1 MKTILIIF
9 ILTLST
15 TIVYGQTN
23 NSNETDKNKPFILGV
38 IDEIQSKEINETR
51 ILNIYLPEG
60 YNPKDTTKYPVIYL
74 LDGSAD
80 EDFIHIVGLVQF
92 NSLEWIKQV
101 PKSIV
106 VGIATVDRRRD
117 FTFPTTITEDKEAY
131 PTTGHSNKFISF
143 VEKELQPYIQTNYK
157 INSSKTII
165 GQSLGGLLATEILL
179 KKPTLFNKYIIIS
192 PSLWW
197 DNGSLLNQSSK
208 ILDRSFDQQIDIYI
222 GVGKE
227 GLAPTKLPRVME
239 VDANLLAEKIK
250 ASKSKY
256 LKVFFDYLPQEN
268 HATIMHQSVFNAF
281 KLIYTITKE

>member
-15 TIVYGQTN
+15 TIVLGQTN
-23 NSNETDKNKPFILGV
+23 NLNETDKNKPFILGV
-38 IDEIQSKEINETR
+38 IDEIQSKELNETR

-92 NSLEWIKQV
+92 NSFEWIKQV

-131 PTTGHSNKFISF
+131 PTTGHCDKFISF
-143 VEKELQPYIQTNYK
+143 VEKELQPYNQTNYK
-157 INSSKTII
+157 INSSKNIM

-179 KKPTLFNKYIIIS
+179 KKPTFFNKYIIIS

-208 ILDRSFDQQIDIYI
+208 ILDSSFDQQIDIYI

-227 GLAPTKLPRVME
+227 GLAPTKIPRVME

-281 KLIYTITKE
+281 KLIYPISKE

>member
-15 TIVYGQTN
+15 SIAFGQTN

-38 IDEIQSKEINETR
+38 IDEIQSKELNETR

-74 LDGSAD
+74 LDGSVD

-92 NSLEWIKQV
+92 NSFEWIKQV

-131 PTTGHSNKFISF
+131 PTTGHSDKFISF

-227 GLAPTKLPRVME
+227 GLAPTKSPRVME

-256 LKVFFDYLPQEN
+256 LKVYFDYLPQEN

-281 KLIYTITKE
+281 KLIYPISKE